1 MEKRI
6 FVRCKHGDKHEAELV
21 TEEKVKI
28 RDISIGGISLQTSQ
42 DLHTKNSLGV
52 ELTSSNNEKITTRC
66 EVAWSSLIQTVEQK
80 SESFS
85 IYEVGLKFIE
95 LTDKEKG
102 FLEKY
107 IKELS
112 K

>member
-1 MEKRI
+1 M
-6 FVRCKHGDKHEAELV
+6 
-21 TEEKVKI
+21 
-28 RDISIGGISLQTSQ
+28 
-42 DLHTKNSLGV
+42 
-52 ELTSSNNEKITTRC
+52 
-66 EVAWSSLIQTVEQK
+66 AWSSLIQTVEQK